1 MAAKTDLENFDLT
14 QIPLEGEKRI
24 GRIFRE
30 GEIKYDRNN
39 WRQGVFNKKY
49 QLERMNHAL
58 KHLKI
63 YIHWLEHGEYLG
75 EIKNGIMEDDLAKV
89 GWAVLTQCELER
101 MEALTPAYEVDEKTD
116 EPSFVEEEKEEAKE
130 NIPVK
135 EAKKNNVFTKL
146 LKGD

>member
-75 EIKNGIMEDDLAKV
+75 EIKNAII
-89 GWAVLTQCELER
+89 
-101 MEALTPAYEVDEKTD
+101 
-116 EPSFVEEEKEEAKE
+116 S
-130 NIPVK
+130 
-135 EAKKNNVFTKL
+135 
-146 LKGD
+146 